1 MNNTLIINLRHAVA
15 EMLHHKLRTLL
26 TLLGMVFG
34 VGAVI
39 AMLSIGEGAQAE
51 ATRLIEKMGLRNL
64 VIEEKQIDPET
75 LKEMRSDSL
84 GLNMND
90 IRALQ
95 NSLPFI
101 SQSCGEKTIKTWS
114 LFSQHANSDGAVKAL
129 SPNCFGM
136 SNLQVDAGR
145 VFGEEDNKS

>member
-1 MNNTLIINLRHAVA
+1 MNTLTINLRHAIS

-64 VIEEKQIDPET
+64 VIEEKVFDQET
-75 LKEMRSDSL
+75 LREIRQDTSSGYGLRS
-84 GLNMND
+84 
-90 IRALQ
+90 
-95 NSLPFI
+95 
-101 SQSCGEKTIKTWS
+101 C
-114 LFSQHANSDGAVKAL
+114 
-129 SPNCFGM
+129 
-136 SNLQVDAGR
+136 
-145 VFGEEDNKS
+145 

>member
-1 MNNTLIINLRHAVA
+1 MNTLKINLQHAVS

-64 VIEEKQIDPET
+64 VIEEKQKRDVFATNPLPIDT
-75 LKEMRSDSL
+75 LDFEEFKGLMAKESL
-84 GLNMND
+84 QQL
-90 IRALQ
+90 
-95 NSLPFI
+95 
-101 SQSCGEKTIKTWS
+101 
-114 LFSQHANSDGAVKAL
+114 
-129 SPNCFGM
+129 
-136 SNLQVDAGR
+136 
-145 VFGEEDNKS
+145 